1 MQTFKKFIYE
11 NFSLL
16 DMNRIIIL
24 GGVILYAHGLRKFTD
39 IDAIFTSINKDNTE
53 YEKYLESIIY
63 DNCVKKETK
72 IKFIDL
78 NKELSSHWRENLTKK
93 NQDIFDENNIKN
105 NQNTPTINNHQN
117 NNNIN
122 IQMYLNENFKEGPNL
137 MDIVNKMT
145 IEPGYKHKYEKIGY
159 DGIVCEMWKN
169 TLDDIPLKN
178 RPIYCIKD
186 EDPRQEILHVRDGN
200 IWNTVTELEWIK
212 DIYDF
217 ENVTNENMTIMNRV
231 LNKLGENILL
241 QLETKYGKHCDF
253 ASFKRR
259 NHSDILYPTCLIE
272 IINYI
277 VEHVKIDKDMLLE

>member
-1 MQTFKKFIYE
+1 
-11 NFSLL
+11 
-16 DMNRIIIL
+16 
-24 GGVILYAHGLRKFTD
+24 
-39 IDAIFTSINKDNTE
+39 
-53 YEKYLESIIY
+53 
-63 DNCVKKETK
+63 
-72 IKFIDL
+72 
-78 NKELSSHWRENLTKK
+78 
-93 NQDIFDENNIKN
+93 
-105 NQNTPTINNHQN
+105 
-117 NNNIN
+117 
-122 IQMYLNENFKEGPNL
+122 MYLNENFKEGPNL

-145 IEPGYKHKYEKIGY
+145 IESGYKHKYEKIGY

-217 ENVTNENMTIMNRV
+217 ENVTNENMTIMNRI

-277 VEHVKIDKDMLLE
+277 VKHVKIDKDILLEKI

>member
-1 MQTFKKFIYE
+1 MNNKKISQFFCEKCNYCSKSKSDYTKHLSSKKHNRENNEEYSCICNKCDKKFKS
-11 NFSLL
+11 NS
-16 DMNRIIIL
+16 
-24 GGVILYAHGLRKFTD
+24 GLWRH
-39 IDAIFTSINKDNTE
+39 
-53 YEKYLESIIY
+53 
-63 DNCVKKETK
+63 K
-72 IKFIDL
+72 IKCNISNSKDDI
-78 NKELSSHWRENLTKK
+78 NSAKIIELLT
-93 NQDIFDENNIKN
+93 DIKN
-105 NQNTPTINNHQN
+105 NQNTPTINNHH

-145 IEPGYKHKYEKIGY
+145 IESGYKNKYEKIGY

-178 RPIYCIKD
+178 RPIFCIKD

-217 ENVTNENMTIMNRV
+217 ENVTNENMTIINRV

-253 ASFKRR
+253 ASFKRQ

-277 VEHVKIDKDMLLE
+277 VKHVKIDKDILLEKVCV

>member
-1 MQTFKKFIYE
+1 MNNKKISQFFCEKCNYCSKSKSDYTKHLSSKKHNRENNEEYNSICKKCNKIFK
-11 NFSLL
+11 S
-16 DMNRIIIL
+16 
-24 GGVILYAHGLRKFTD
+24 HSGLWRHQIKCTP
-39 IDAIFTSINKDNTE
+39 NKDDITSS
-53 YEKYLESIIY
+53 KII
-63 DNCVKKETK
+63 
-72 IKFIDL
+72 
-78 NKELSSHWRENLTKK
+78 ELLT
-93 NQDIFDENNIKN
+93 DIKN
-105 NQNTPTINNHQN
+105 NQNTPTINNHHQN

-145 IEPGYKHKYEKIGY
+145 IEPGYKYKYEKIGY

-217 ENVTNENMTIMNRV
+217 ENVTNENMTIINRV

-277 VEHVKIDKDMLLE
+277 VEHVKIDKDILLEKK